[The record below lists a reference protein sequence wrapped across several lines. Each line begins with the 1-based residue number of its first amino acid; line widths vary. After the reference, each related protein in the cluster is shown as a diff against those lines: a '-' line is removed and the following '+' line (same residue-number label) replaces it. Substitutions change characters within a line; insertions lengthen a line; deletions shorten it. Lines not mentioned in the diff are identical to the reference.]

1 MKTTRKINTY
11 IISEQS
17 ADNPEHVQQII
28 LEQIKQDRDV
38 REIIRPDIKV
48 WKDVLFI
55 LFSLFI
61 ITAFLFLVHNFLYE
75 QKTIVIVIV
84 CMILGILWCVL
95 FLKKLLI
102 TLILIYQKYAPAKI
116 RASCLFE
123 PCCSEYMK
131 KAIIKYGVISGTFK
145 GIKRIYRCRYPNGGI
160 DEP

>member
-1 MKTTRKINTY
+1 MKTTHRINSY

-61 ITAFLFLVHNFLYE
+61 ITAFLFLVHKLLYE
-75 QKTIVIVIV
+75 QKTIVFVIE

-102 TLILIYQKYAPAKI
+102 TLILIYQKYAPAKV
-116 RASCLFE
+116 RASCLFK
-123 PCCSEYMK
+123 PCCSEYMRL
-131 KAIIKYGVISGTFK
+131 AILKYGVISGTFK